1 MISQHRLLSSPCFL
15 YLVRRSS
22 LCTSLPERLRY
33 CSTNS
38 TFEDHVRVSV
48 IFTSTILPINDFGP
62 LKFTTLFFS
71 VYPARTSGSFL
82 LSPSTS
88 TLTILPLSFCIDS
101 ADCLFTS
108 SFKRCRRSFFT
119 SVDTLSSLAA
129 AGVPSR
135 GE

>member
-22 LCTSLPERLRY
+22 ICTSLPERLRF

-38 TFEDHVRVSV
+38 PFKDHVRVSV

-71 VYPARTSGSFL
+71 VYPASTSGSFL
-82 LSPSTS
+82 LLPSTS
-88 TLTILPLSFCIDS
+88 TLTILPLLSFIYVFVC
-101 ADCLFTS
+101 
-108 SFKRCRRSFFT
+108 SFSFFF
-119 SVDTLSSLAA
+119 
-129 AGVPSR
+129 
-135 GE
+135 